1 MTPKTLQDFVE
12 QRLRAL
18 DPSIDLS
25 AGSPAQSQIVQP
37 LLDFLGADPFSMPIQ
52 DFMEARVQ
60 QEYPSLDVGPYSG
73 VRDVAIKPTIPAV
86 NALRTQVDLV
96 RRRQSVANPASLTE
110 DDADA
115 LCANWYVSRREGE
128 KVRARVRVY
137 FPSPRSV
144 SASIVNRFYTNAGL
158 NYYPPS
164 TQTLTAAQMTTQ
176 RTGSLYYVDVLVEA
190 EEPGTQYAVA
200 AGEISNVVGMSD
212 AVRVSNLA
220 QVQGGSPRETNA
232 ELLVRTR
239 RSLTERS
246 MVSARGI
253 FARLMDTYP
262 SIRNLEVVGFGDPEM
277 GRDVITGGGYG
288 KQKASGTCFVFGT
301 FCLLLTQ
308 YEDREVT
315 GTGIVEVGDTIDLN
329 YWGLLYGLPDHQ
341 QHETFTITNIVFH
354 SRNAAHAFP
363 TIYLFQMNGE
373 PTPTT
378 TLLGGFPG
386 LLPAVFASVTGPGKI
401 EISDIPG
408 GILQPTTEQGTLII
422 DDGEVH
428 IGGKADVWVRP
439 QADSI
444 SSYTPTLVDEASP
457 LVSRTLSIVG
467 LGATPN
473 IVSSTDPTLDWLALG
488 VQPGHY
494 LVILDGADAGT
505 YGILRVSRDEL
516 VLDTDLT
523 TTDSGLAFRIA
534 DELNLDLVDSRW
546 LKVPFGLDAP
556 GDDLETTVGL
566 DTVSLGTNLLTF
578 QVQEGDIFR
587 ILEGPDEGDY
597 EIVSFDTTFG
607 GAGPQLDRLLTA
619 SNSGLTYEVFTAY
632 GGISRPLVR
641 VEPSGVQMLDAADQ
655 PSGIT
660 VPPALP
666 VDGRNLEGFTGAAQ
680 TGTGTRGFVM
690 PDLTPTFEPL
700 EDVMRSRLEL
710 FGLNDIIAGE
720 VAGVGVFPSTSA
732 EVIEL
737 LNSIVGGGCY
747 SDGCLPCDGYTVVV
761 SFDTDGI
768 RLHTSLTPGIAA
780 YWNTVLDWFQDTF
793 NAFFPSQPVV
803 APQMDDD
810 GIFVPWPTTMDPA
823 DAAPTLMQF
832 ELCLPAEF
840 FNCCNDVFMAF
851 PEFSVEEVAA
861 ILGTINAANWPTKLS
876 ELSVALDAASEA
888 MLCSAEPGDVLTIA
902 SGPNAGGYTVR
913 GVHQF
918 VLAVPIEPL
927 DEDADTVLAPGG
939 TISLQSYQNY
949 LNQFWGQ
956 ISICAVSIRG
966 EFAIGPCGAFWD
978 LFQEGLP
985 DLPDLPEPPAFDGY
999 CYDDYGNLQDPF
1011 DWIVAFFAW
1020 LIDFLARL
1028 GLDVPEDILDYLG
1041 LEAILLALSDLI
1053 FVDYTI
1059 GHATCCN
1066 TVRAYFTEPTTVEVD
1081 SGGECVILYADE
1093 ADDIPITVYAGQPTL
1108 FQAVVG
1114 AEELLYAPCH
1124 DAPAHQVYP
1133 SKVEAEDH
1141 DEKDLPR
1148 HIEVLSTGLNSV
1160 MQLTDLAVPTPIELG
1175 LLQGRDF
1182 LELHEEFFALPS
1194 ARPADLAAVVVS
1206 DDITFPLQVPGGDPA
1221 VVTSDPLAYTTL
1233 FAAAGWTLVV
1243 TIIDSGGTRNLT
1255 WTVPVGPALGVGDAA
1270 SLLATLGVM
1279 GVGFEGATQV
1289 FTYSIVGGQL
1299 VFTTVEVGSAVYLG
1313 VRTCDFVTQGICVF
1327 PSGIGAGSF
1336 GADAEESLDV
1346 EVVDAAGTY
1355 SLSHTFS
1362 SADPAL
1368 ADMAALVAALQADA
1382 GFTDSGGVPVLVVS
1396 SVGAAL
1402 QLSTVSV
1409 GDEATIAVDGA
1420 SPVIVSGRI
1429 PWTTLTGA
1437 GTTQVK
1443 HKERLLAGRTWRNSA
1458 TLEVLASTGI
1468 DFRTLGI
1475 QAGDLLFI
1483 EEGVDAGGFVIG
1495 SVAERQ
1501 LILDHP
1507 LTDGSAVPVKD
1518 GADGSWDGRAADPGN
1533 KRLTVTSNPFT
1544 TDDLGRYLTVY
1555 GSHNPAANGSY
1566 RISDIDTL
1574 AGSWAELD
1582 IPAGNFPAD
1591 DAETAVFWVVSAAP
1605 MTDPAEAD
1613 AGGTELWGLRPFR
1626 IYSGTAG
1633 VWAVSVVSTS
1643 LDASVATFSIQ
1654 DPNDLTHYPVDGQDQ
1669 PFRIVRPGVQR
1680 IHATVMAGQK
1690 QGSLYYADFLVYG
1703 LGSEDL
1709 YNLPGGTRLE
1719 MVFGTYKSDGYRYE
1733 TEDTNL
1739 TFSPY
1744 ERVHLHFSPSV
1755 IPVGSD
1761 DNASARVPVDGQSV
1775 EIRYSWAP
1783 LVAQIQNFATSRQE
1797 RVVCSDPLIRHFLPS
1812 YVAILGAYR
1821 GGSAFDTI
1829 YTEVAALIRGLDP
1842 LDELAVAAIEDILR
1856 SGGATDWT
1864 HPMEIVGVTHDLDRR
1879 VVADRT
1885 NDRLGGDTEV
1895 FFNGSNR
1902 TSYFIPG
1909 ADGNRDKE
1917 DGERVTL
1924 TREAGRGVIR

>member
-1 MTPKTLQDFVE
+1 MTPETLQDFVE

-25 AGSPAQSQIVQP
+25 PGSPAQTQLVQP
-37 LLDFLGADPFSMPIQ
+37 LLDFMGADPFSMPVQTFIQ
-52 DFMEARVQ
+52 DRMA
-60 QEYPSLDVGPYSG
+60 QEYPSLDGGPYSG
-73 VRDVAIKPTIPAV
+73 VQDVAIKGSIPALG
-86 NALRTQVDLV
+86 ALRTQVDLV

-110 DDADA
+110 DDVDA
-115 LCANWYVSRREGE
+115 LVANWYVSRREGE

-137 FPSPRSV
+137 YPSPRSV
-144 SASIVNRFYTNAGL
+144 SLSRVNRFYTNSGL
-158 NYYPPS
+158 NYYPPH
-164 TQTLTAAQMTTQ
+164 TQTITAAQMTTQ

-190 EEPGTQYAVA
+190 EKQGTQYAVGP
-200 AGEISNVVGMSD
+200 GEISNVVGLSD
-212 AVRVSNLA
+212 ATRVTNLA
-220 QVQGGSPRETNA
+220 QVQGGAPRETNA
-232 ELLVRTR
+232 EVLVRTR

-253 FARLMDTYP
+253 FARLMSTYP

-308 YEDREVT
+308 YEDRDVT
-315 GTGIVEVGDTIDLN
+315 GTDAVEVGDTINLN

-341 QHETFTITNIVFH
+341 QHETFTITNIVFS
-354 SRNAAHAFP
+354 SRSAAPSFP

-373 PTPTT
+373 PTPTS

-401 EISDIPG
+401 EVSDIPG
-408 GILQPTTEQGTLII
+408 GILQPTTERGTLIV
-422 DDGEVH
+422 DDGEIH

-439 QADSI
+439 LADSV

-457 LVSRTLSIVG
+457 LLSRTLTIDG

-523 TTDSGLAFRIA
+523 TTDSGLSFRIA
-534 DELNLDLVDSRW
+534 DELDLDLVDSRW

-566 DTVSLGTNLLTF
+566 DTVRLGTNLLTF
-578 QVQEGDIFR
+578 QVQEGDILR

-597 EIVSFDTTFG
+597 EITSFETALG
-607 GAGPQLDRLLTA
+607 GAGPQLDRMLTA

-641 VEPSGVQMLDAADQ
+641 VEPAGVQMLDAAGQ
-655 PSGIT
+655 PSDIT

-666 VDGRNLEGFTGAAQ
+666 VDGRNPSGFTGAAP
-680 TGTGTRGFVM
+680 GGSGTRGFVM

-710 FGLNDIIAGE
+710 FGLNDLIAGE

-732 EVIEL
+732 EVIDL
-737 LNSIVGGGCY
+737 LNAVVGGGCY

-761 SFDTDGI
+761 SFDSDGI
-768 RLHTSLTPGIAA
+768 RLHTSLTPGIAT
-780 YWNTVLDWFQDTF
+780 YWNTILDWFQDTF

-803 APQMDDD
+803 APEMDED
-810 GIFVPWPTTMDPA
+810 GIFVPWPSAMDPA

-840 FNCCNDVFMAF
+840 FNCCNDIFMAF

-861 ILGTINAANWPTKLS
+861 ILGTINAANWPDKLS
-876 ELSVALDAASEA
+876 ELSVALDAAAESP
-888 MLCSAEPGDVLTIA
+888 LCSAEPGDVLTIA
-902 SGPNAGGYTVR
+902 SGPNAGGYAVR
-913 GVHQF
+913 DLHQF

-927 DEDADTVLAPGG
+927 DEDADDVLAPGG
-939 TISLQSYQNY
+939 TITLQSYQNF

-956 ISICAVSIRG
+956 VTICAVSIRG

-1020 LIDFLARL
+1020 LIDFLGRL

-1066 TVRAYFTEPTTVEVD
+1066 TVRVYFTEPTTVEVD

-1093 ADDIPITVYAGQPTL
+1093 EDDIPITIYAGQPTL
-1108 FQAVVG
+1108 WSAVVG

-1141 DEKDLPR
+1141 DEKLLPR
-1148 HIEVLSTGLNSV
+1148 HIETVSQGLNSV
-1160 MQLTDLAVPTPIELG
+1160 MKLTDLSVPTPIELG
-1175 LLQGRDF
+1175 LIEGRDF
-1182 LELHEEFFALPS
+1182 MELHEEIFALPS
-1194 ARPADLAAVVVS
+1194 TRPVDLAAVAES
-1206 DDITFPLQVPGGDPA
+1206 DALTFPLPLTWSPA
-1221 VVTSDPLAYTTL
+1221 VQTSDTLQYTTV
-1233 FAAAGWTLVV
+1233 FAAAGWTFVVILV
-1243 TIIDSGGTRNLT
+1243 DSGGSRTLT
-1255 WTVPVGPALGVGDAA
+1255 WTVPAGPALGVGDAT
-1270 SLLATLGVM
+1270 SLMTTLATM
-1279 GVGFEGATQV
+1279 GVGFDGATQV
-1289 FTYSIVGGQL
+1289 FTYNVVNDQL
-1299 VFTTVEVGSAVYLG
+1299 VITTVEGGSSVYLG
-1313 VRTCDFVTQGICVF
+1313 VRTCDFVTQGITVF
-1327 PSGIGAGSF
+1327 QGGVGAGVYGS
-1336 GADAEESLDV
+1336 DESLEV
-1346 EVVDAAGTY
+1346 EVIDSAGTH
-1355 SLSHTFS
+1355 SLSHAFS
-1362 SADPAL
+1362 TPGVPP
-1368 ADMAALVAALQADA
+1368 ADMAALVAELNADSA
-1382 GFTDSGGVPVLVVS
+1382 FTDSGGSPVLVAS
-1396 SVGAAL
+1396 AGPTGL
-1402 QLSTVSV
+1402 QLSTVELGGTVS
-1409 GDEATIAVDGA
+1409 IAVDA
-1420 SPVIVSGRI
+1420 TSTSIVSGAL
-1429 PWTTLTGA
+1429 PWTNLTGV

-1443 HKERLLAGRTWRNSA
+1443 HKVRLPAGRTWRNSA
-1458 TLEVLASTGI
+1458 TIEVMESSGI
-1468 DFRTLGI
+1468 DFRLLA

-1483 EEGVDAGGFVIG
+1483 EEGTDAGGYVIG

-1501 LILDHP
+1501 LVLDRP
-1507 LTDGSAVPVKD
+1507 LVDGSAVPVKSA
-1518 GADGSWDGRAADPGN
+1518 ADGSWDGRAADPGN
-1533 KRLTVTSNPFT
+1533 KRFTATSNPFT
-1544 TDDLGRYLTVY
+1544 TEDLGRYLTIY

-1566 RISDIDTL
+1566 RISDIDTV

-1582 IPAGNFPAD
+1582 IPAGSFPAD
-1591 DAETAVFWVVSAAP
+1591 DAETSVLWVVSAAP
-1605 MTDPAEAD
+1605 MTDPAEAA

-1626 IYSGTAG
+1626 IYSGVAG
-1633 VWAVSVVSTS
+1633 VWAVSAVSTS
-1643 LDASVATFSIQ
+1643 LDASLATFSVQ

-1680 IHATVMAGQK
+1680 VHSTVMAGQK
-1690 QGSLYYADFLVYG
+1690 EGSLYYADFLIYG

-1709 YNLPGGTRLE
+1709 YNLPGNTRLE

-1755 IPVGSD
+1755 IPVGSE
-1761 DNASARVPVDGQSV
+1761 DNTAARIPVDGQSV
-1775 EIRYSWAP
+1775 EVRYTWAP

-1812 YVAILGAYR
+1812 YVAIQGTYR
-1821 GGSAFDTI
+1821 GGGDASAL
-1829 YTEVAALIRGLDP
+1829 YTKVVDLIRGLDP
-1842 LDELAVAAIEDILR
+1842 LDELALAALEDILR
-1856 SGGATDWT
+1856 EAGATDWI
-1864 HPMEIVGVTHDLDRR
+1864 HPSEIVAVTHDLDRR
-1879 VVADRT
+1879 VVADRSE
-1885 NDRLGGDTEV
+1885 DRLGGEV
-1895 FFNGSNR
+1895 EVYFNGSNR

-1909 ADGNRDKE
+1909 ADGNVDE
-1917 DGERVTL
+1917 DDGERITL
-1924 TREAGRGVIR
+1924 TRESGRGVIR